1 MTSQQWSPS
10 TMWQHSWNEFCIPF
24 HRSCSFFPFWLVMT
38 CPVCCHAKPPS
49 GCFSCVCAYCT
60 CVYKR
65 ESVKAGVRAG
75 HGGWHVIR
83 DQRGQRHTSRYTSA
97 CVCVC
102 VWVRAHIP
110 STLVTAAVQ
119 CCGDSPSSANEER
132 QYGNVA
138 TLWQQGTF
146 SSALVYFFS
155 FNWKER
161 KTEYTKGHHKVTWV
175 LTIHESHKLTDIAC
189 WAW

>member
-10 TMWQHSWNEFCIPF
+10 TMWQHSRSEFCIPF
-24 HRSCSFFPFWLVMT
+24 HRSCSFFPFWLAMT
-38 CPVCCHAKPPS
+38 CPVCCHPLVAFPVS
-49 GCFSCVCAYCT
+49 VHT
-60 CVYKR
+60 VHVYIR
-65 ESVKAGVRAG
+65 ESLWRLASEQDTVVGMSSE
-75 HGGWHVIR
+75 IR
-83 DQRGQRHTSRYTSA
+83 EGKDIPADIRLLA
-97 CVCVC
+97 C
-102 VWVRAHIP
+102 VWVCARIP

-119 CCGDSPSSANEER
+119 CCGDSPSSANKER

-138 TLWQQGTF
+138 TLCQQGTF